1 MGAECSMFVK
11 ELAKKLSKKR
21 NEELSVTMFWLRTKI
36 SFLCQRAALL
46 CVRGSRTPWY
56 KENTK
61 AVSEDFRLT
70 VHEADLDLR
79 IEDDDKRDEE

>member
-1 MGAECSMFVK
+1 MLQCAGSE
-11 ELAKKLSKKR
+11 R
-21 NEELSVTMFWLRTKI
+21 RSV
-36 SFLCQRAALL
+36 S

>member
-1 MGAECSMFVK
+1 MLQCAGSEQ
-11 ELAKKLSKKR
+11 R
-21 NEELSVTMFWLRTKI
+21 SV
-36 SFLCQRAALL
+36 SCVNCQRAALL

-70 VHEADLDLR
+70 VHEAGLDLR
-79 IEDDDKRDEE
+79 ISDDDKRDEE

>member
-1 MGAECSMFVK
+1 MLQCAGSEQ
-11 ELAKKLSKKR
+11 R
-21 NEELSVTMFWLRTKI
+21 SV
-36 SFLCQRAALL
+36 S
-46 CVRGSRTPWY
+46 CVREQPFCVSEAQIKTICSRTPWY

-79 IEDDDKRDEE
+79 IADDDKRDEE

>member
-1 MGAECSMFVK
+1 M
-11 ELAKKLSKKR
+11 LAQNKDQFPVS
-21 NEELSVTMFWLRTKI
+21 ES
-36 SFLCQRAALL
+36 SPL

-79 IEDDDKRDEE
+79 IADDDKRDEE